1 MLDKTDDSK
10 DSKKIMKPLLIIF
23 SIVIVAVIVGIYLNP
38 NLDQENILLQLEEI
52 TKDTEIEE
60 SEYSVVYDREISVL
74 AFKEGSN
81 IKDADLFLESVKEI
95 LAYQGIDAFIPEE
108 LESITIEDSEKNQ
121 RTIIE
126 ETEDGIKIAVFE
138 MQENIT
144 SEMMQALQEFEEE
157 HLKESMQIE
166 LESWDNLIE
175 VLVFLFREEDITVD
189 NVKHLGEGNWKFD
202 VVFSTG
208 FYESEIQHIILDGK
222 TLTLQEYWNASDE
235 MLSVLGR
242 HIPIE

>member
-1 MLDKTDDSK
+1 
-10 DSKKIMKPLLIIF
+10 
-23 SIVIVAVIVGIYLNP
+23 
-38 NLDQENILLQLEEI
+38 
-52 TKDTEIEE
+52 
-60 SEYSVVYDREISVL
+60 
-74 AFKEGSN
+74 
-81 IKDADLFLESVKEI
+81 
-95 LAYQGIDAFIPEE
+95 
-108 LESITIEDSEKNQ
+108 
-121 RTIIE
+121 
-126 ETEDGIKIAVFE
+126 